1 MNKSLLL
8 ALSALVPFSMADEV
22 KLKDGTVYKDC
33 TVEVETPESISVM
46 VVVSGGIKE
55 SKTIKR
61 ELIETITKASPA
73 ELAAA
78 KIDKNYAKPEIMSAK
93 ELEAAQKELD
103 AVIKKIP
110 RERSTMPP

>member
-8 ALSALVPFSMADEV
+8 VLSALVPLSVADEV

-61 ELIETITKASPA
+61 ELIETITTASSSSKAASNSLVFMVSG
-73 ELAAA
+73 LA
-78 KIDKNYAKPEIMSAK
+78 
-93 ELEAAQKELD
+93 
-103 AVIKKIP
+103 
-110 RERSTMPP
+110 

>member
-1 MNKSLLL
+1 MQDKYPLNQFEKILRFMNKSLLL
-8 ALSALVPFSMADEV
+8 VLSALVPLSVADEV

-61 ELIETITKASPA
+61 S
-73 ELAAA
+73 
-78 KIDKNYAKPEIMSAK
+78 
-93 ELEAAQKELD
+93 
-103 AVIKKIP
+103 
-110 RERSTMPP
+110 